1 VSARAAT
8 RKPHRAGLDEAGPV
22 APRRRG
28 RPRSEE
34 AHRAILAAVID
45 LLGEQGL
52 NGLTMEA
59 VAARAGVGK
68 TTIYRRW
75 SNKNDLVVA
84 ALEQLPPPSGA
95 LPDQGSLLGDL
106 KAMVALQRERLGA
119 SQLPRIMPRV
129 LGEAMEDPELH
140 ADIVT
145 RAVLPIRQMLTE
157 IVERGIQRGELRNNL
172 DVEATVDILHAIPVY
187 KLLLAGGAMDAIA
200 DLPDR
205 ITPILLEG
213 AASSSPGPRSARQR
227 SRGSSPSTP
236 GRSG

>member
-1 VSARAAT
+1 MSARAAT
-8 RKPHRAGLDEAGPV
+8 RKPDRAGLDEADPV
-22 APRRRG
+22 APRGRG

-75 SNKNDLVVA
+75 SNKNDLVVEA
-84 ALEQLPPPSGA
+84 IEQLPPPSGA
-95 LPDQGSLLGDL
+95 LPNQGSLLGDL
-106 KAMVALQRERLGA
+106 KAMVALQRERLDA
-119 SQLPRIMPRV
+119 SRLPRIMPRV

-145 RAVLPIRQMLTE
+145 RAVVPIRRMLSE
-157 IVERGIQRGELRNNL
+157 IVERGIERGELRDDL
-172 DVEATVDILHAIPVY
+172 DVEATVDILHALPVY
-187 KLLLAGGAMDAIA
+187 KLLLAGGSMDAIA
-200 DLPDR
+200 DLPER
-205 ITPILLEG
+205 IIPILLDG
-213 AASSSPGPRSARQR
+213 ISNSSPRPGSARQR
-227 SRGSSPSTP
+227 N
-236 GRSG
+236 